1 MSTRPQS
8 GLTLIELIVAIVII
22 SVGLAGLLVAVTTT
36 VRGSADPMLR
46 KQMLAVAEEML
57 EEVALKPYT
66 AAANVAPAACARDT
80 YNDIFDYNG
89 YNQTGLCD
97 IEGNAIAALA
107 GYSVLV
113 SVTATPLGGVAAAA
127 RITVTV
133 SRGGDSLQLVG
144 WRTDWAS

>member
-1 MSTRPQS
+1 MSTKPQS
-8 GLTLIELIVAIVII
+8 GMTLIELIVAIVII

-57 EEVALKPYT
+57 EEVALKPFAV
-66 AAANVAPAACARDT
+66 AAPGPAAGCART
-80 YNDIFDYNG
+80 AFNDIFDYNG

-97 IEGNAIAALA
+97 IEGNAIAALT
-107 GYSVLV
+107 GYT
-113 SVTATPLGGVAAAA
+113 VTVGVAAAPLGGVAAAA
-127 RITVTV
+127 KITVTV
-133 SRGGDSLQLVG
+133 SRGGDNVQLIG

>member
-1 MSTRPQS
+1 MSTRRQS

-36 VRGSADPMLR
+36 VRGSADPMPR

-107 GYSVLV
+107 GYSVVV
-113 SVTATPLGGVAAAA
+113 SVSATPLGGVAAAA

-133 SRGGDSLQLVG
+133 SRGGDNLQLVG

>member
-1 MSTRPQS
+1 MSTRRQS

-36 VRGSADPMLR
+36 VRGSADPMPR

-57 EEVALKPYT
+57 EEVALKPFT
-66 AAANVAPAACARDT
+66 ISAPGPVAGCARDT

-89 YNQTGLCD
+89 YNQTGPCD

-107 GYSVLV
+107 GYSVVV
-113 SVTATPLGGVAAAA
+113 SVAATPLGGVAAAA